1 MTLTNE
7 FVVKDSGERQDFDTG
22 ARRDTLSG
30 KPRPSLITPFGIERL
45 AYVYARGADKYGED
59 NWQKGMPFS
68 RYLDSAE
75 RHLMQFKQGAGDED
89 HLAQCVWNLMA
100 IMHHQA
106 VGPEGLD
113 DLPRY
118 AYLEDVTCVSV

>member
-1 MTLTNE
+1 MTLVNDYI
-7 FVVKDSGERQDFDTG
+7 VKDSGERQEFETG
-22 ARRDTLSG
+22 ARRDTQTG
-30 KPRPSLITPFGIERL
+30 KPRPSLITPFGIERV
-45 AYVYARGADKYGED
+45 AYVYARGAEKYGD
-59 NWQKGMPFS
+59 NNWQKGIPFS

-75 RHLMQFKQGAGDED
+75 RHLGQFKQGHTDED

-106 VGPEGLD
+106 VGPPGLD

-118 AYLEDVTCVSV
+118 ELLT